1 LSTLAHRGFVV
12 EQLPFKGA
20 FGDLILPVKVSETIN
35 EESDR
40 SYVVIRTNLQAVM
53 GIPGVDGRHTKSN
66 HVIEAEQTLGIEA
79 ARKCII
85 DEIQYTMGSHGMTI
99 DARHM
104 MLLAD
109 VMTYKVISLS

>member
-1 LSTLAHRGFVV
+1 
-12 EQLPFKGA
+12 
-20 FGDLILPVKVSETIN
+20 
-35 EESDR
+35 
-40 SYVVIRTNLQAVM
+40 M
-53 GIPGVDGRHTKSN
+53 GISGVDGINTKSN

-79 ARKCII
+79 ARQVII

-109 VMTYKVISLS
+109 VMTYKVTLYAIL

>member
-1 LSTLAHRGFVV
+1 
-12 EQLPFKGA
+12 
-20 FGDLILPVKVSETIN
+20 
-35 EESDR
+35 
-40 SYVVIRTNLQAVM
+40 M
-53 GIPGVDGRHTKSN
+53 GISGVDGKETKSN

-79 ARKCII
+79 ARKVII

-109 VMTYKVISLS
+109 VMTYKVCGRSRLSLYASIITGNVNYIISFTFIPIA

>member
-1 LSTLAHRGFVV
+1 
-12 EQLPFKGA
+12 
-20 FGDLILPVKVSETIN
+20 
-35 EESDR
+35 
-40 SYVVIRTNLQAVM
+40 M
-53 GIPGVDGRHTKSN
+53 GISGVDGRFTTSN

-109 VMTYKVISLS
+109 VMTYKVSFLSLLSLCRYLSLNFYHFIHLSDSEILNVCDC

>member
-1 LSTLAHRGFVV
+1 
-12 EQLPFKGA
+12 
-20 FGDLILPVKVSETIN
+20 
-35 EESDR
+35 
-40 SYVVIRTNLQAVM
+40 M
-53 GIPGVDGRHTKSN
+53 GISGVNGKLTKSN

-79 ARKCII
+79 ARNVII

-109 VMTYKVISLS
+109 VMTYKVIHLTLRFLSCYSNFNLYVHFLILPKIVISKSFKDSCFCSV

>member
-1 LSTLAHRGFVV
+1 M
-12 EQLPFKGA
+12 
-20 FGDLILPVKVSETIN
+20 SETIN
-35 EESDR
+35 EESDW
-40 SYVVIRTNLQAVM
+40 SFADIRTNLKAVM
-53 GIPGVDGRHTKSN
+53 GIPGVDGRFTTSN

-109 VMTYKVISLS
+109 VMTYKVTSLSSLSLHAVF

>member
-1 LSTLAHRGFVV
+1 M
-12 EQLPFKGA
+12 
-20 FGDLILPVKVSETIN
+20 
-35 EESDR
+35 
-40 SYVVIRTNLQAVM
+40 AVM
-53 GIPGVDGRHTKSN
+53 GIPGVDGRFTTSN
-66 HVIEAEQTLGIEA
+66 HVIEAEKTLGIEA

-109 VMTYKVISLS
+109 VMTYKVTSLSLLSLHAVV